1 LSSIAG
7 TSDDVSPAA
16 MSYEHILFAQDAGI
30 ARLTLNR
37 PERLNSFNDAMHA
50 EVRDALGLVRA
61 DGSARVLVIT
71 GAGRGFCAGQ
81 DLSDRAVAAGDAPV
95 DLGASIERNY
105 KPLVLGLRSLP
116 MPVICAVNGVAAGAG
131 ANIAFA
137 CDLVIAARSA
147 SFIEAFS
154 KLGLIPDTGGT
165 YFLPRLVGTA
175 RAMGMALLGDKITA
189 EQAAAWG
196 LIWQCVDDAELAP
209 TVERLAAH
217 FAQAPTRGL
226 ARTKQALYASGGN
239 TLEAQLDLERDCMRE
254 LGGSDDYREGV
265 AAFMA
270 KRPPKFTGR

>member
-1 LSSIAG
+1 
-7 TSDDVSPAA
+7 
-16 MSYEHILFAQDAGI
+16 MSYESILFALEGGV

-37 PERLNSFNDAMHA
+37 PDRLNSFNDAMHA
-50 EVRDALGLVRA
+50 ETRDALAQVAA
-61 DGSARVLVIT
+61 DASARVLVLT

-105 KPLVLGLRSLP
+105 KPLVLALRSLP
-116 MPVICAVNGVAAGAG
+116 LPVICAVNGVAAGAG
-131 ANIAFA
+131 ANLAFA

-147 SFIEAFS
+147 SFIEAFC

-175 RAMGMALLGDKITA
+175 RAMGLALLGDKLSA

-217 FAQAPTRGL
+217 FAQAPTKGL
-226 ARTKQALYASGGN
+226 GRAKQALYASASN
-239 TLEAQLDLERDCMRE
+239 TLDAQLDLERDFMRE
-254 LGGSDDYREGV
+254 LGTSDDYREGV
-265 AAFMA
+265 AAFIA
-270 KRPPKFTGR
+270 KRPPRFTGR